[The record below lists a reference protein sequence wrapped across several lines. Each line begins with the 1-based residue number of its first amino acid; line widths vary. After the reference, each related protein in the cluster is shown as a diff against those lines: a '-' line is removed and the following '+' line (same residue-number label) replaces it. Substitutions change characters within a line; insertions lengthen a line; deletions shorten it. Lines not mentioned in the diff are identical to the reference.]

1 MGGGGRGLQG
11 GFKWTPSGTATGLH
25 TSTKSDQSQFSAWRN
40 DGPLATHRVSIE
52 DLIRLCGCAG
62 WSEFSMGAHANLYLV
77 WTLAPVILLRQIW
90 GQISAPWAKTSQKW
104 WIYIMQKLLLDLIF
118 YVPVNSFS
126 VMSWQVYLCWTS
138 TKLRIMCLAH
148 GNKAVPPVRLHPTTI
163 WSRVKHSTTE
173 LSPWY
178 MQKPADMDLH
188 CFQKRL

>member
-1 MGGGGRGLQG
+1 M
-11 GFKWTPSGTATGLH
+11 
-25 TSTKSDQSQFSAWRN
+25 
-40 DGPLATHRVSIE
+40 SIE

-90 GQISAPWAKTSQKW
+90 GQISAPWAKTSPKW
-104 WIYIMQKLLLDLIF
+104 WIYIMQKLLFDLIL

-188 CFQKRL
+188 CFQKRLWILKKKVVGTLYFGINWIQRSAALMSKTCKPDVLEDYSL